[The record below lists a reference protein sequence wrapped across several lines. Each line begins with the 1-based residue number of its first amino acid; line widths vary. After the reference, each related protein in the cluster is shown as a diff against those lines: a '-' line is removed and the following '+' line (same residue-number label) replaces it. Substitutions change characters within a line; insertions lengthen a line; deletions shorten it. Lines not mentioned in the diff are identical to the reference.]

1 MMKKTAIA
9 AAACALA
16 ATSGIAAGA
25 TARVP
30 QYDQFFAS
38 AKDAKSFSSSSTAFA
53 STGKLSR
60 RMTAKLKMADIGPR
74 GIKSNFDAKLGGNT
88 FLWVRNGKA
97 IVNKSGAVPMKRA
110 LQAETVARAAID
122 GNASALVAG
131 KASIK
136 DAKLSDLQDNGKS
149 VVIARFQQRVDGHDV
164 FNRQMAVLMDKQL
177 TPKAISGYFAP
188 EAQVLK
194 AKKSPGSFS
203 LSGAD
208 AIAVAF
214 SQMGGRVAASSLYV
228 SKTAGDYS
236 LYNVPAVAGDYRLGG
251 APRVKEVLYA
261 GKDRLIPAYYI
272 ELAAGQFDVGTTDR
286 YSFVVAADSGK
297 VLFRNNQ
304 VAYEANTY
312 GVYADAGGI
321 NQPYDGPL
329 GNELEPVT
337 VGPDGPFTRTPATQN
352 NITVEHGPIASDD
365 PWLPAGASTTS
376 GNNAKAY
383 VDLDDYLLSDGQT
396 HGTNADGDPVDGF
409 TPENGLDFIGA
420 ASAANAYVYA
430 YTPDADPATTQQ
442 RQAAITNLF
451 YMNNWL
457 HDWWY
462 HNGFDE
468 VAGNAQLD
476 NYGRGGVDGDPI
488 EAQGQD
494 GSGTNNANMATPS
507 DGGSPRM
514 QMYIFN
520 VVESALTVN
529 SPASVAGEL
538 AHGTAQFGPQTFDL
552 TQDLVAATPT
562 DGCTPLTNGAAVAG
576 KIALI
581 SRGTCAFT
589 VKVKT
594 AQDAGAAG
602 VIIHNNAAGGGA
614 IGFSGTDA
622 TITIPSFGI
631 SLEDGTALRTE
642 LMSGTVNVTM
652 HELTKTDR
660 DGTMDNGI
668 IAHEW
673 FHYVSNRLVGDAN
686 GLYNNQGRSM
696 GEGWSDFSTMML
708 IVRPED
714 RLVPGNDHWQGVYST
729 GTYVDDNQ
737 YFGIRRAPYST
748 DMAVNP
754 LTFKHIENGTPLPTT
769 APIAFG
775 QGGVDNSEVH
785 SSGEIWT
792 NVLWEVYA
800 ALLNDPRYTF
810 EQAQDRMKDYVIAG
824 LKMTPNGPTFLEAR
838 DALLAAAA
846 ATDAADFDLMATAFA
861 KRGMGFGA
869 VAPDRNDDD
878 HTGVVESFE
887 PFGSSFVVD
896 DATVDF
902 AFEDGTQGYCD
913 LDGVLDAG
921 ETAKLTLTIRS
932 TGTQPITGPITA
944 NLSGPAGVSFP
955 AGNAVTFTSLG
966 LIGDTMTGT
975 VLVKL
980 DSAMTAEKIALQIA
994 FPDVGADADTVVE
1007 PDPTEVDLA
1016 VDYDLEPALTAD
1028 DVEEPLTSRHDWAVG
1043 DLANSGLPSWDIVAG
1058 ADLDGDGSFFT
1069 TGNLWYAPDNDAP
1082 SDLTLTTPELQVGTG
1097 EFTFRFRHYFQM
1109 ELAGYFPDGT
1119 PVGYDGG
1126 VIEMSVDGGDW
1137 QDALES
1143 VDYPATVTAGTGYN
1157 GLALVFDEENG
1168 RDGFVDYTANGFEP
1182 VQISYGTALAGHSVR
1197 LRFREAS
1204 DPSAGEFGWAIDNIG
1219 FGGLTNTPFT
1229 KVVDDAAVC
1238 ANRPPHANAGADITV
1253 RGAKKHNGV
1262 TQVLKGN
1269 DETQALMGS
1278 ATDLDGLAGLSYAWT
1293 QVSGEPV
1300 KIVDAATPTATIGV
1314 PQVSDD
1320 AIELVFRLTVSD
1332 GTASSS
1338 DDVKVTVTKS
1348 PKSGGGAM
1356 GLGLLLLAPLALLR
1370 RRRKLR

>member
-1 MMKKTAIA
+1 M
-9 AAACALA
+9 
-16 ATSGIAAGA
+16 
-25 TARVP
+25 P
-30 QYDQFFAS
+30 
-38 AKDAKSFSSSSTAFA
+38 
-53 STGKLSR
+53 
-60 RMTAKLKMADIGPR
+60 
-74 GIKSNFDAKLGGNT
+74 
-88 FLWVRNGKA
+88 
-97 IVNKSGAVPMKRA
+97 
-110 LQAETVARAAID
+110 
-122 GNASALVAG
+122 
-131 KASIK
+131 
-136 DAKLSDLQDNGKS
+136 
-149 VVIARFQQRVDGHDV
+149 
-164 FNRQMAVLMDKQL
+164 
-177 TPKAISGYFAP
+177 
-188 EAQVLK
+188 
-194 AKKSPGSFS
+194 
-203 LSGAD
+203 
-208 AIAVAF
+208 
-214 SQMGGRVAASSLYV
+214 SSLG
-228 SKTAGDYS
+228 S
-236 LYNVPAVAGDYRLGG
+236 YRLGG

-261 GKDRLIPAYYI
+261 DKDRLIPAYYI
-272 ELAAGQFDVGTTDR
+272 ELAAGQFDVGTTDH
-286 YSFVVAADSGK
+286 YSFVVSADSGK

-304 VAYEANTY
+304 VAFEANTY

-337 VGPDGPFTRTPATQN
+337 IGPNGPFVRTPTVQN
-352 NITVEHGPIASDD
+352 NITLEHGPIDSAD
-365 PWLPAGASTTS
+365 PWLPPGSSVTT
-376 GNNAKAY
+376 GNNVDAY
-383 VDLDDYLLSDGQT
+383 VDLDDYLVDPDSGQ
-396 HGTNADGDPVDGF
+396 HGDTDGF
-409 TPENGLDFIGA
+409 TDGGPDFRGA

-468 VAGNAQLD
+468 AAGNAQLD

-520 VVESALTVN
+520 IVESSLTVN
-529 SPASVAGEL
+529 GPASLAGEL
-538 AHGTAQFGPQTFDL
+538 EHGTAAFGPSTFDL
-552 TQDLVAATPT
+552 TSDIVGAAPL
-562 DGCTPLTNGAAVAG
+562 DGCTPLTNGAALAG

-581 SRGTCAFT
+581 ARGTCAFVMK
-589 VKVKT
+589 VKV

-602 VIIHNNAAGGGA
+602 VIINNNAAGGGA
-614 IGFSGTDA
+614 ISFAGDDDTV
-622 TITIPSFGI
+622 TIPSFGI
-631 SLEDGTALRTE
+631 SLEDGNALRAA
-642 LMSGTVNVTM
+642 LADGPVNVTM
-652 HELTKTDR
+652 HELTKIDR

-673 FHYVSNRLVGDAN
+673 FHYVSNRLVGDGN
-686 GLYNNQGRSM
+686 GLYNNQGQSM

-714 RLVPGNDHWQGVYST
+714 RLVPGNDQWQGVYST

-737 YFGIRRAPYST
+737 YFGIRRTPYST

-754 LTFKHIENGTPLPTT
+754 LTFKDIENGVPLPTT

-775 QGGVDNSEVH
+775 QGGATNSEVH
-785 SSGEIWT
+785 NSGEIWT

-800 ALLNDPRYTF
+800 ALLNDPRYSF

-838 DALLAAAA
+838 DALLAVAA
-846 ATDAADFDLMATAFA
+846 ATDAGDFDLMAKAFA

-878 HTGVVESFE
+878 HSGVVESFV
-887 PFGSSFVVD
+887 PYGSSFVVD

-913 LDGVLDAG
+913 LDGVLDVG

-932 TGTQPITGPITA
+932 TGTQVISGPVTA
-944 NLSGPAGVSFP
+944 ALSGPAGVSFP
-955 AGNAVTFTSLG
+955 AGNMVTFTSLG

-980 DSAMTAEKIALQIA
+980 DSATTAESLALQIA
-994 FPDVGADADTVVE
+994 FPDVGADADAVVE

-1016 VDYDLEPALTAD
+1016 VDYDLKPTQTVD
-1028 DVEEPLTSRHDWAVG
+1028 HIEEPLSSKHDWNVG

-1069 TGNLWYAPDNDAP
+1069 TGNLWYAPDNDGA
-1082 SDLTLTTPELQVGTG
+1082 SDLTLTTPELQVGSE

-1109 ELAGYFPDGT
+1109 ELAGHFPDGT

-1143 VDYPATVTAGTGYN
+1143 TTYPATVTSGTGYN

-1168 RDGFVDYTANGFEP
+1168 RDGFVDSTANGFEP
-1182 VQISYGTALAGHSVR
+1182 VQLSYGTALAGHTVR

-1204 DPSAGEFGWAIDNIG
+1204 DPSAGEFGWAIDDIG
-1219 FGGLTNTPFT
+1219 FSGLTNRPFT

-1238 ANRPPHANAGADITV
+1238 ANRPPHANAGADFTI
-1253 RGAKKHNGV
+1253 RAPGKHKHV
-1262 TQVLKGN
+1262 P
-1269 DETQALMGS
+1269 QALNGS
-1278 ATDLDGLAGLSYAWT
+1278 ATDLDGTAGLTYAWT

-1300 KIVDAATPTATIGV
+1300 KMLNASQPVASFIVPY
-1314 PQVSDD
+1314 VSD
-1320 AIELVFRLTVSD
+1320 ASSELTFRLTVSD
-1332 GTASSS
+1332 GTTSSS
-1338 DDVKVTVTKS
+1338 DDVKVTATKS

-1356 GLGLLLLAPLALLR
+1356 GLGLVLVAPLVLLR
-1370 RRRKLR
+1370 RRRKLY